1 MKKSQNELILSH
13 IKRSWLGSWECANKY
28 GCLRL
33 AARISDL
40 RNLGHVIKY
49 RTAYN
54 GEKHWMEYK
63 LA

>member
-1 MKKSQNELILSH
+1 MTQTQQ
-13 IKRSWLGSWECANKY
+13 IKEHLQKGQAITPLDALMKY

-40 RNLGHVIKY
+40 RNEGMNIRTDIVKTGKKKYAKY
-49 RTAYN
+49 R
-54 GEKHWMEYK
+54 